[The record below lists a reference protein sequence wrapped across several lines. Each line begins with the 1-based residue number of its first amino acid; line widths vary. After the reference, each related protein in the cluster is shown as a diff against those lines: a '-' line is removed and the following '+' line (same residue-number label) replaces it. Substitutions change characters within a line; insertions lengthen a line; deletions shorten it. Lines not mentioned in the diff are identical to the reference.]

1 MKGTMTDHDWR
12 DLLRLLTSTGLLVVK
27 VDRDAGLIT
36 LRVPPVKR

>member
-1 MKGTMTDHDWR
+1 MTDQDWR
-12 DLLRLLTSTGLLVVK
+12 DLLRLLTGTGLSVVT